1 MKLHPLGKPQP
12 WVIPVTIV
20 CLVFGGIVAG
30 LTSMSDGQTVDTTQ
44 MNREQLVTL
53 YTKTVQEMKGQ
64 QKENDELRDKVSKFT
79 DEAVNE
85 QKSRTAL
92 QQQIDE
98 MRILAGSTPV
108 QGPGILITLDDTG
121 NIKNNPVDPNTNL
134 RVVHD
139 VDLGA
144 LVNELRS
151 VRAEAIEINEQRIT
165 AMTAIRCA
173 GPAIQVNETQVVPP
187 FRITAIGKPDTLY
200 GALNMPGGNLEYLR
214 AMGIRVKVEKRDSLL
229 VHAAKILHHLEYGK
243 PVLEKTAE
251 GAQQ

>member
-1 MKLHPLGKPQP
+1 MKMHPLGKPQP

-20 CLVFGGIVAG
+20 CLVFGGVVAG

-53 YTKTVQEMKGQ
+53 YTKTVQEMKGL

-92 QQQIDE
+92 QQQINE

-121 NIKNNPVDPNTNL
+121 NIKNNPVDPNTNM

-144 LVNELRS
+144 IVNELRA
-151 VRAEAIEINEQRIT
+151 VRAEAIEINGQRVM

-173 GPAIQVNETQVVPP
+173 GPVIQVNETQVAPP
-187 FRITAIGKPDTLY
+187 FLISAIGPDTLY
-200 GALNMPGGNLEYLR
+200 GAVNMPGGDLEYLR
-214 AMGIRVKVEKRDSLL
+214 AVGIRVKVEKRTKLL
-229 VHAAKILHHLEYGK
+229 IPASKILRHLEYGK
-243 PVLEKTAE
+243 PVLEESTE
-251 GAQQ
+251 GAKQ